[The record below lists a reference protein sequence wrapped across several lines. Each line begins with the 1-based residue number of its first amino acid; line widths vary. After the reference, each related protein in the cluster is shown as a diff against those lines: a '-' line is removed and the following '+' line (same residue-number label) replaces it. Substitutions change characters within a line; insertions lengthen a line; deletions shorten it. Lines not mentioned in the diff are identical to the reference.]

1 MSNYTDSDYALRLV
15 EAIAST
21 VIRSIPRLF
30 KNHMLI
36 YIIHQLQQFWNPLFY
51 QIRKVKSHRNLE
63 DAIDIDDLYTI
74 LGNDLADQ
82 VAKKINQLDV
92 PPFQDAAEA
101 VFRHSLNQVDA
112 LMLIYQYLADLNML
126 HSKLKIEKE
135 KNAASE
141 HQHNTLDAYAN
152 FQSALCQWDVG
163 PVY

>member
-1 MSNYTDSDYALRLV
+1 MSIYTDSDYALRLV
-15 EAIAST
+15 EAIASNT
-21 VIRSIPRLF
+21 LDPKTFQKSHADL
-30 KNHMLI
+30 
-36 YIIHQLQQFWNPLFY
+36 IHQLQQFWNPLFY
-51 QIRKVKSHRNLE
+51 QIRKVESHRNLE

-82 VAKKINQLDV
+82 VANKINQLDV
-92 PPFQDAAEA
+92 PPFQNAAEA
-101 VFRHSLNQVDA
+101 VFRHSLNRVDA